1 MLPFEERELNRGE
14 GACNDARSGMDFFA
28 RSIEVGDERVGEPDT
43 ADVGVR
49 YEDWARERVCE
60 A

>member
-28 RSIEVGDERVGEPDT
+28 RNIDVGDERVGEPDT
-43 ADVGVR
+43 AEVGVR
-49 YEDWARERVCE
+49 YDD
-60 A
+60 